1 MSREGVW
8 GITMFRIRSLIYGA
22 IVVSALVAASSAGAV
37 SLEMSKYGRKNA
49 ANAQVQMSNY
59 LALHNVSNLRMET
72 FDTYDAWNGTSGSA
86 NPQNTNVGS
95 FKAKGTG
102 GSGRASIN
110 GGTKLQVRNDNA
122 MRWGRY
128 NSNTPSKNIVGSNW
142 LDSNDNQKMVWKVK
156 SDQKFNTIG
165 FQLTDIADAGGKFS
179 IKVGNTVYDDRTYGK
194 KLKNGTVHFV
204 LITLDELVNSAKV
217 VLQHDRANDGFGID
231 TAMVANVAPV
241 PIPPAAALLLTGIA
255 GIGTLRLRRKATSN

>member
-1 MSREGVW
+1 
-8 GITMFRIRSLIYGA
+8 MFRIRSFICGA
-22 IVVSALVAASSAGAV
+22 VVVSALAAASSAGAV
-37 SLEMSKYGRKNA
+37 SLEMSKYSRKNA
-49 ANAQVQMSNY
+49 ANAQAEMSDY
-59 LALHNVSNLRMET
+59 LSSHTVKNLRVET
-72 FDTYDAWNGTSGSA
+72 FESYDTWNGTSGSA
-86 NPQNTNVGS
+86 NPRNTNVGS
-95 FKAKGTG
+95 FKAKGTP

-110 GGTKLQVRNDNA
+110 GGTKLQVRNDNS

-128 NSNTPSKNIVGSNW
+128 NSSTPSKNIEGSNW

-179 IKVGNTVYDDRTYGK
+179 IKVGDMVYSDRTHGK

-204 LITLDELVNSAKV
+204 LITLDELVNNVRV
-217 VLQHDRANDGFGID
+217 VLQHDRANDGFGVN

-241 PIPPAAALLLTGIA
+241 PLPPAAALLLTGIA
-255 GIGTLRLRRKATSN
+255 GIGTLRLRRRTVRT